1 MEKFSLKKLASCAQ
15 QIKELAEKVNPTNTT
30 AVGTTIVEVT
40 PLNYTNTILVDNE
53 KRILE
58 NLGRYAE
65 LISTYYKLRSIISQG
80 NASLSVDSNLALLN
94 MNKTV
99 LKTTQELYDENRTYV
114 DKIALNRFNRF
125 SEEGKI
131 DQYRSTYFDCISPE
145 TDKILSQN
153 IQRLRKEINKIT
165 DELNS
170 LNSIKS
176 IELPDDVYSILVRE
190 GIV

>member
-15 QIKELAEKVNPTNTT
+15 QVKELADKVNPTNTT
-30 AVGTTIVEVT
+30 AIGLTIVEIT

-58 NLGRYAE
+58 NLGRYSE

-80 NASLSVDSNLALLN
+80 NASLSVDNHLALLN

-99 LKTTQELYDENRTYV
+99 LKTTQELYHENRAYV
-114 DKIALNRFNRF
+114 DETALNRFKRF

-145 TDKILSQN
+145 TDKMLSQN

-170 LNSIKS
+170 LNAIKS
-176 IELPDDVYSILVRE
+176 IELPDEIYSILVRE

>member
-15 QIKELAEKVNPTNTT
+15 QIKELAEKVNPTNTNS
-30 AVGTTIVEVT
+30 VGTTIVEVT
-40 PLNYTNTILVDNE
+40 PLNYTNKILVDNE

-58 NLGRYAE
+58 NLGRYFE

-80 NASLSVDSNLALLN
+80 NASLSVDSHLALLN

-114 DKIALNRFNRF
+114 DETALNRFNRF

-145 TDKILSQN
+145 TDKMLSQN

>member
-15 QIKELAEKVNPTNTT
+15 QVKELADKVNPANTT
-30 AVGTTIVEVT
+30 AIGLTIVEIT

-58 NLGRYAE
+58 NLGRYSE
-65 LISTYYKLRSIISQG
+65 LIYVYYKLRSIISQG
-80 NASLSVDSNLALLN
+80 NANLSVDNHLALLN

-99 LKTTQELYDENRTYV
+99 LKTTQELYDENRAYV
-114 DKIALNRFNRF
+114 DETTLNRFKRF

-145 TDKILSQN
+145 TDKMLSQN

-170 LNSIKS
+170 LNAIKS
-176 IELPDDVYSILVRE
+176 IELPDEIYSILVRE

>member
-15 QIKELAEKVNPTNTT
+15 QIKELADKADPTNTT
-30 AVGTTIVEVT
+30 AVGTTIVEIT
-40 PLNYTNTILVDNE
+40 PLNYTDTILVDNE

-58 NLGRYAE
+58 NLGRYSE

-80 NASLSVDSNLALLN
+80 NASLSVDNHLALLN

-99 LKTTQELYDENRTYV
+99 LKTTQALYDENRNYV
-114 DKIALNRFNRF
+114 DETALNRFKRL
-125 SEEGKI
+125 SYEGKI

-145 TDKILSQN
+145 TDKMLSQN

-170 LNSIKS
+170 LNAIKS
-176 IELPDDVYSILVRE
+176 IELPDEIYSILVRE